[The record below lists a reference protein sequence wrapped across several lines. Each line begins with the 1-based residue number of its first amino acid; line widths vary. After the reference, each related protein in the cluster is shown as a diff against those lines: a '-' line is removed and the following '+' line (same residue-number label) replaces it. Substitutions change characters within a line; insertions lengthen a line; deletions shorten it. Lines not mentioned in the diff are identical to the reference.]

1 MNLSNLQW
9 AYTEDEIR
17 NISGANKEESY
28 YLDSK
33 RSIPLVYCQGEIN
46 KPYWRKEP
54 NVDDALIRQYFGT
67 SESVEHYNSKM
78 YFNQCKQLEFKGNI
92 IKADSSKVEYRV
104 KNINKIVDV
113 VYFDTNN
120 RPMLGI
126 EIYKTNKKTNKDIIL
141 YNQLNFPIYEYNY
154 NTNTGEFISYGRNAI
169 AQINSIE
176 REIEGT
182 NTIISKLKGRIKT
195 NKTEIPI
202 LQKRIGLEIESYYR
216 EKEEIGLLE
225 YEAELF
231 KNEYSISEGIRRTS
245 DKIRSLNGSTEID
258 IVNEQDYKF

>member
-17 NISGANKEESY
+17 NISGASKEESY

-78 YFNQCKQLEFKGNI
+78 YFNECKQLEFKGNI

-176 REIEGT
+176 REIESVNGT
-182 NTIISKLKGRIKT
+182 ISKLKRRLGVGESRIPT
-195 NKTEIPI
+195 LQESIELENKKFFDE
-202 LQKRIGLEIESYYR
+202 REEIE
-216 EKEEIGLLE
+216 LLE
-225 YEAELF
+225 DAVQLF

-245 DKIRSLNGSTEID
+245 DKIKALGGSTEID
-258 IVNEQDYKF
+258 IVNEQDYEF